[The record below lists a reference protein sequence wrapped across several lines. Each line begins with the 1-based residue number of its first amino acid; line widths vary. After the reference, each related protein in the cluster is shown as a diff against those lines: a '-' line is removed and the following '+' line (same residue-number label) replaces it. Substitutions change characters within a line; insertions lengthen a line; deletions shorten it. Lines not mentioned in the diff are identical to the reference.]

1 MSMERTAWL
10 FTREQESVRLEVRS
24 TGEGVQ
30 LVIEGPGERVS
41 RYEFPAGTA
50 VEGFRSDYEDRLIA
64 DGYRVQAVSERRA
77 EEKPEEKPQEKP
89 SASKGERRRRRET

>member
-1 MSMERTAWL
+1 MTMERTAWL

-30 LVIEGPGERVS
+30 LVIEGPGERIS

-50 VEGFRSDYEDRLIA
+50 VEGFRGDYEDKLLA
-64 DGYRVQAVSERRA
+64 DGYRLQAISERRV
-77 EEKPEEKPQEKP
+77 EEKP
-89 SASKGERRRRRET
+89 SASNADRRRRRES